1 MIFSPLKFTLI
12 FCLTG
17 VAILFDGASNNLNK
31 FSINQSGQ
39 LIVSIVIKSFFAI
52 IDNKSLH
59 GNELVNSHC
68 KNSCARTV
76 TKRCNMCSN
85 VDALREPGCKYLYAS
100 STLAAAPFSTLRNAL
115 RNRYGYVIL
124 PDLRK
129 QFLTNI
135 SIPTI
140 FLQV

>member
-1 MIFSPLKFTLI
+1 MISSLLKFTLI
-12 FCLTG
+12 FCLIGIAATSFG
-17 VAILFDGASNNLNK
+17 EVSNNLIK
-31 FSINQSGQ
+31 FSINQSGW
-39 LIVSIVIKSFFAI
+39 LIVSIVIKSLFAK

-100 STLAAAPFSTLRNAL
+100 STLAAVPFSTLRNAL
-115 RNRYGYVIL
+115 
-124 PDLRK
+124 
-129 QFLTNI
+129 
-135 SIPTI
+135 
-140 FLQV
+140 

>member
-1 MIFSPLKFTLI
+1 MLLLLQFTLI

-17 VAILFDGASNNLNK
+17 IAATSFTGASNNLNK

-39 LIVSIVIKSFFAI
+39 LIVSIVVKSFFAK

-68 KNSCARTV
+68 RNSCAKTV
-76 TKRCNMCSN
+76 TKRYNMCSN

-100 STLAAAPFSTLRNAL
+100 STLAAVPFSTLRNAL
-115 RNRYGYVIL
+115 WNNI
-124 PDLRK
+124 DK
-129 QFLTNI
+129 QPN
-135 SIPTI
+135 
-140 FLQV
+140 